1 MKELRDNQRCFVCGK
16 MNPSGLQVDFEI
28 DKEARSIKARFVPR
42 SHHQGYEGIIHGG
55 VLSAL
60 LDEAMVK
67 LAFGL
72 DIPAVTAE
80 INVKFRSPAAPE
92 EDLMVTG
99 RLMSESHRL
108 IEAEAE
114 IEHNGKVIA
123 EAKGKLIRVR

>member
-1 MKELRDNQRCFVCGK
+1 MKELRDNQRCFVCGR

-28 DKEARSIKARFVPR
+28 DRGAESIEAKFTPR

-72 DIPAVTAE
+72 GIPAVTAE
-80 INVKFRSPAAPE
+80 INVKFRAPAAPE
-92 EDLMVTG
+92 EELLVTG
-99 RLMSESHRL
+99 RLVKRSHRL

-114 IEHNGKVIA
+114 IVRDAKLIA
-123 EAKGKLIRVR
+123 EAKGKLIRVG

>member
-1 MKELRDNQRCFVCGK
+1 MKELRDNQSCFVCGR

-28 DKEARSIKARFVPR
+28 DREAGSIKAKFTPL

-72 DIPAVTAE
+72 GIPAVTAE
-80 INVKFRSPAAPE
+80 INVKFRSPAAPGE
-92 EDLMVTG
+92 ELLVTG
-99 RLMSESHRL
+99 RLKKRSHRL

-114 IEHNGKVIA
+114 IMHNAKLIA
-123 EAKGKLIRVR
+123 EAKGKLIRVG